1 MNELI
6 NVINDE
12 VVTTSLRVAE
22 VFEKR
27 HDRLVDEIERKY
39 PSLLT
44 PPNGGT
50 RYFYKGTYTKRGREY
65 TMYYMN
71 RDGFSLLVMGFTGN
85 KALEWKLKYIDAFN
99 QMEKYINF
107 RKADK
112 QIQKNAMDFL
122 CNNLEMPTKS
132 DYCKAN
138 SIANKAV
145 SNMFGFPKMVKK
157 GDMTQEMLEQRE
169 PILNETVELMAVE
182 DKYKLGISVS
192 DNIYK
197 RHAMIGG

>member
-12 VVTTSLRVAE
+12 VVTTSLQVAE

-27 HDRLVDEIERKY
+27 HDRVLRAIDNVIANLPK
-39 PSLLT
+39 
-44 PPNGGT
+44 NGVVRFFKSSYT
-50 RYFYKGTYTKRGREY
+50 DSKGEKRP
-65 TMYYMN
+65 MYYLN
-71 RDGFSLLVMGFTGN
+71 RGAFELVVMGFTGQ
-85 KALEWKLKYIDAFN
+85 KALEWKIKYIAAFESMAE
-99 QMEKYINF
+99 QINF
-107 RKADK
+107 LKADK
-112 QIQKNAMDFL
+112 QIQKNAMEFL
-122 CNNLEMPTKS
+122 CNNLEMPTKG

-157 GDMTQEMLEQRE
+157 GEMTPEMLEQRE

-192 DNIYK
+192 ENIYK
-197 RHAMIGG
+197 RHAMIEG